1 MYRLTETD
9 AVIRLSDKATIP
21 ADPDNRDW
29 QVYQAWL
36 AEGGE
41 PEPAETPTASRLIT
55 YTEFM
60 DCFTEEEADA
70 VAALSLQNP
79 TIYRV
84 VTRAVASNSIDLDSP
99 KLAEFMAA
107 LVQAGIITE
116 GRAEALIL

>member
-21 ADPDNRDW
+21 ADPNNRDW
-29 QVYQAWL
+29 QMYQAWL

-41 PEPAETPTASRLIT
+41 PEPAPAPSRVIT
-55 YTEFM
+55 YTEFE

-79 TIYRV
+79 TIHRV
-84 VTRAVASNSIDLDSP
+84 VTRAAASNSIDLDSP

-116 GRAEALIL
+116 VRAEALIL